1 MTDARSEILERIRQA
16 LPQAYL
22 PAVVKQVPAPPAPPP
37 FDRPLA
43 EVFAAALA
51 DMRGE
56 LHRLPDRPAARE
68 FLQAEFKR
76 RQVTQ
81 LLCWDTERWPDPG
94 LAAYLKASHIELVS
108 SRLPGLRRKQDL
120 QRLSSIEVGLTGAD
134 AGLARTGSLVLVGS
148 REQGRLASLMPPVHY
163 ALLRVDLLYPDLAAW
178 LAAPGIHAKIAASS
192 STVVI
197 TGPSRTA
204 DIAQTLTLGAH
215 GPRELHV
222 VLIG

>member
-1 MTDARSEILERIRQA
+1 MTGARSEMLERIRQA

-22 PAVVKQVPAPPAPPP
+22 PAVVEQVPAPPAPPP
-37 FDRPLA
+37 FDLPLA

-51 DMRGE
+51 EMRGE
-56 LHRLPDRPAARE
+56 LHRLPNHPAARK

-81 LLCWDTERWPDPG
+81 LLCWDAERWPDPS
-94 LAAYLKASHIELVS
+94 LAVYLKASNIELVS
-108 SRLPGLRRKQDL
+108 SRLPGLRRQQDL

-134 AGLARTGSLVLVGS
+134 AGLARTGSLVLVAS
-148 REQGRLASLMPPVHY
+148 REQGGLASLMPPVHY
-163 ALLRVDLLYPDLAAW
+163 ALLRVELLYPDLAAW
-178 LAAPGIHAKIAASS
+178 LAAPGIHEKIAASS

-222 VLIG
+222 LLIG